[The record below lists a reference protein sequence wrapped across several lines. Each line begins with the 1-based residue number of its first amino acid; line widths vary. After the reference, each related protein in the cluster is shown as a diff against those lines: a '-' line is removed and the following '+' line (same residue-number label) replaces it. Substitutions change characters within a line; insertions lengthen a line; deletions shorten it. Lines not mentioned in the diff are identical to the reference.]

1 MRRGLNSRIFMDAG
15 LDEEP
20 PYYAMAF
27 KPTELA
33 VPAGRQL
40 TMAALEQWGLTEL
53 KQDATL
59 IVSELLTNSIRY
71 AETITLLLYAKDGG
85 LTVEVWDDSSAL
97 PVIEEDRF
105 MAESGRGLFL
115 VQAYSD
121 DWGCRPVDGGKVIWA
136 RLKARRGV

>member
-1 MRRGLNSRIFMDAG
+1 MSGVTAMDPG
-15 LDEEP
+15 LDGEP

-27 KPTELA
+27 KPTEVA
-33 VPAGRQL
+33 VPAGRAL
-40 TMAALEQWGLTEL
+40 TKAALEQWGLTEL
-53 KQDATL
+53 RHGATL

-71 AETITLLLYAKDGG
+71 AGAVTLLLYTRDGG
-85 LTVEVWDDSSAL
+85 LTMEVRDDSPEL
-97 PVIEEDRF
+97 PVIEEGRL

-136 RLKARRGV
+136 TLRAPGAAVV